1 MPDIG
6 VDTRTI
12 KGENAVP
19 AIKKLSFI
27 WVFIVLI
34 KILLELVLQ
43 SFCVC
48 VYLYN
53 EFPSL

>member
-48 VYLYN
+48 V
-53 EFPSL
+53 PV

>member
-6 VDTRTI
+6 IGSRTT
-12 KGENAVP
+12 KAENAVP

-27 WVFIVLI
+27 WVFIESD

-43 SFCVC
+43 SLYVC
-48 VYLYN
+48 TCIMN
-53 EFPSL
+53 SLV